1 MSKEIVLE
9 KNTLITSKTDLKGI
23 ITYANRDFLKY
34 AGYELKEILGVNHNI
49 IRHKD
54 MPRAAFWLL
63 CDLLKKKEEFFG
75 FVKNKA
81 KNGDYYWVFANITPS
96 FNEKGEVIS
105 YYSVRRKASKEGI
118 QTAQAVYSE
127 LLKAEGPNGDIKAG
141 VNRLLELLNGT
152 DYNEF
157 VLGLQLGG
165 DK

>member
-1 MSKEIVLE
+1 M
-9 KNTLITSKTDLKGI
+9 
-23 ITYANRDFLKY
+23 
-34 AGYELKEILGVNHNI
+34 
-49 IRHKD
+49 
-54 MPRAAFWLL
+54 
-63 CDLLKKKEEFFG
+63 
-75 FVKNKA
+75 
-81 KNGDYYWVFANITPS
+81 
-96 FNEKGEVIS
+96 
-105 YYSVRRKASKEGI
+105 RRKASKEGI